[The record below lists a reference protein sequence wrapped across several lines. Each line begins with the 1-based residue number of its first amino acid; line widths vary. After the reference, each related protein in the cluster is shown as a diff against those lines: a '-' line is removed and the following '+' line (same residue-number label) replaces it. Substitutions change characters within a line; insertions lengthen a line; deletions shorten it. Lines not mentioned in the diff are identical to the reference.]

1 MPAAIEIRALR
12 WPEDAAA
19 LAALDTS
26 LVTDRIYE
34 LVADERSFTLRE
46 VPVDPPLH
54 KRFPLDD
61 LAGDVGRA
69 ERSFVAEIGGTVAG
83 FASLRCEAWNR
94 RAILTHL
101 YVDRPRR
108 QSGIGRRLLQAVAA
122 VARERGARELWLE
135 TQNVNFPAIA
145 FYRRAGFELCG
156 LDRTLYDPA
165 VAPGE
170 VALYFARTL
179 AESD

>member
-1 MPAAIEIRALR
+1 MPAAILIRTLR

-26 LVTDRIYE
+26 LVTDRVYE
-34 LVADERSFTLRE
+34 LVADERSFALRE
-46 VPVDPPLH
+46 VSVVPPLD

-61 LAGDVGRA
+61 LAGDVARA
-69 ERSFVAEIGGTVAG
+69 ERSFVAEVGGALAG

-108 QSGIGRRLLQAVAA
+108 RSRIGRRLLDAVAG
-122 VARERGARELWLE
+122 VARERGARQLWLE

-156 LDRTLYDPA
+156 LDRTLYDPD

-170 VALYFARTL
+170 VALYFARRL
-179 AESD
+179 D